1 MTATMWTSASAAA
14 ATGGQA
20 TTEWVAHGVSI
31 DSRAVAKNDLFVA
44 INGPNF
50 DGHDFVSNAMEAGAA
65 AAIISRHPENLP
77 KTTPLL
83 FVANT
88 MDALRALAVAA
99 RTRTTARIIAVTGS
113 VGKTGTKNSL
123 HSALAQQGAAS
134 ASVKSFN
141 NHWGV
146 PLSLARMPADGD
158 FGILEVG
165 MNHAGE
171 IAPLSRLIRPHVA
184 VITTVEAAHI
194 EYFDSIE
201 AIADAKA
208 EIFVGMEGGTAV
220 LNRDNPLYD
229 RLAAAARASGIN
241 QILAFGE
248 HAEANV
254 RLVSYVGD
262 PDGASIK
269 AEIRDQSIDY
279 RTGAPGKH
287 LAMNSLAML
296 AAVSAIGAD
305 VAMAAHSLQDMTP
318 GAGIGQ
324 RHGIALANG
333 ILTLID
339 ESYNAN
345 PASMK
350 AAIETLGAA
359 EPGPGGR
366 RIAILGDMRELG
378 RRSADFHRTVAEQL
392 LTNNIDLAFAC
403 GPDMAAMV
411 KKLPAKLLGAYADNS
426 GALAHE
432 VEKIVRPGDVIVV
445 KGSLATGM
453 KTVVEALLGLATT
466 SAMARR

>member
-1 MTATMWTSASAAA
+1 MTGPLWTSASAAT

-20 TTEWVAHGVSI
+20 TAEWVAQGVSI
-31 DSRAVAKNDLFVA
+31 DSRAVEKDDLFVA
-44 INGPNF
+44 IDGPNF
-50 DGHDFVSNAMEAGAA
+50 DGHDFVSGAMEAGAA
-65 AAIISRHPENLP
+65 AAIISRHPESLS
-77 KTTPLL
+77 KTAPLL
-83 FVANT
+83 VVANT

-113 VGKTGTKNSL
+113 VGKTGTKDSL
-123 HSALAQQGAAS
+123 YTALAQQGVTS

-158 FGILEVG
+158 FGIFEVG
-165 MNHAGE
+165 MNHSGE
-171 IAPLSRLIRPHVA
+171 IAPLSRMIRPHVA

-194 EYFDSIE
+194 EFFDSIE

-229 RLAAAARASGIN
+229 RLAAAARASGVD

-248 HAEANV
+248 HEKSDV
-254 RLVSYVGD
+254 RLISYAGD
-262 PDGASIK
+262 ADGASVT
-269 AEIRDQSIDY
+269 ADIRGQSIDY

-287 LAMNSLAML
+287 LAMHSLAML
-296 AAVSAIGAD
+296 AAISAIDAN
-305 VAMAAHSLQDMTP
+305 VALAAQSLRDMTP
-318 GAGIGQ
+318 GAGRGQ
-324 RHGIALANG
+324 RHAIVLADGIM
-333 ILTLID
+333 TLID

-359 EPGPGGR
+359 APGPEGR

-392 LTNNIDLAFAC
+392 LANNIDLTFAC

-411 KKLPAKLLGAYADNS
+411 EGLPARNLGAYTEES
-426 GALAHE
+426 GSLARQ
-432 VEKIVRPGDVIVV
+432 VERIVRPGDVVVV

-453 KTVVEALLGLATT
+453 KTVVDALLGRAMTSTT
-466 SAMARR
+466 AHG

>member
-1 MTATMWTSASAAA
+1 MTGPLWTSASATT

-20 TTEWVAHGVSI
+20 TVAWVAHGVSI
-31 DSRAVAKNDLFVA
+31 DSRAVEKDDLFVA
-44 INGPNF
+44 IDGPNF
-50 DGHDFVSNAMEAGAA
+50 DGHDFVSAAMEDGAA
-65 AAIISRHPENLP
+65 AAIISRHPEGLP
-77 KTTPLL
+77 KTAPLL
-83 FVANT
+83 VVANT
-88 MDALRALAVAA
+88 MDALRALAVTA

-113 VGKTGTKNSL
+113 VGKTGTKDAL
-123 HSALAQQGAAS
+123 HTALAQQGATS

-158 FGILEVG
+158 FGIFEVG

-171 IAPLSRLIRPHVA
+171 IAPLSRMIRPHVA

-194 EYFDSIE
+194 EFFDSIE

-208 EIFVGMEGGTAV
+208 EIFLGMEGGTAV

-229 RLAAAARASGIN
+229 RLAAAARASGID

-248 HAEANV
+248 HKEANV
-254 RLVSYVGD
+254 RLISYAGD
-262 PDGASIK
+262 ADGASVK
-269 AEIRDQSIDY
+269 ADILGRSIEY

-296 AAVSAIGAD
+296 AAISAIDAD
-305 VAMAAHSLQDMTP
+305 AAAARSLRAMTP
-318 GAGIGQ
+318 GAGRGQ
-324 RHGIALANG
+324 RHSIGLADG
-333 ILTLID
+333 TLTLID

-359 EPGPGGR
+359 APGPGGR

-378 RRSADFHRTVAEQL
+378 QRSADFHRAVAEQL
-392 LTNNIDLAFAC
+392 LSNNIDLTFAC
-403 GPDMAAMV
+403 GPGMATMV
-411 KKLPAKLLGAYADNS
+411 EDLPTKNLGAYAAES
-426 GALAHE
+426 GSLARQ
-432 VEKIVRPGDVIVV
+432 VEKIVRAGDVVVV
-445 KGSLATGM
+445 KGSLATNM

-466 SAMARR
+466 SATARG